1 MSMMTAETA
10 ALRRT
15 IDEHRQEL
23 VEVLHQYG
31 ASNPRL
37 FGSVA
42 RGDATENSDIDVIVD
57 LNAGGGSVLLRL
69 GGITEGFRQ
78 ALNHPVDVVSSEIL
92 RDSVHPTAMT
102 DAVAL

>member
-1 MSMMTAETA
+1 MMTAETA

-15 IDEHRQEL
+15 IDKHRQEL

-42 RGDATENSDIDVIVD
+42 RGDATENSDIDVM
-57 LNAGGGSVLLRL
+57 LLRL

-92 RDSVHPTAMT
+92 RDSVHSTAMT